1 MKPITF
7 DELHCLVANV
17 DYLLPNTFP
26 IKFKVDGVKYLIGVG
41 YFETDG
47 AEDSDVDFTN
57 FFYGYEEEIQFLS
70 RMENSYEE
78 TILDTSD
85 CDELVFEEIGDI
97 LKKCCN
103 ITENSKIEL
112 YERGCFNGYIRDV
125 YWADLSDD
133 VIKKQQKLIKE
144 LEIWSVDE
152 K

>member
-7 DELHCLVANV
+7 DELHCLAANV

-47 AEDSDVDFTN
+47 AEGADVDFID
-57 FFYGYEEEIQFLS
+57 FFYGYENEIQYLS
-70 RMENSYEE
+70 RIENSYEE
-78 TILDTSD
+78 TILDASD
-85 CDELVFEEIGDI
+85 SNGLVFEEIGDI

-103 ITENSKIEL
+103 ITEKSKIEL
-112 YERGCFNGYIRDV
+112 YERGCFNGCVRGV

-133 VIKKQQKLIKE
+133 VIEKQQKLIKE
-144 LEIWSVDE
+144 VEIWSISE